1 MKRAKPRLI
10 EMGYSVALCGR
21 SRCRPAVL
29 ALSVALGCAAP
40 RPAPCAVSQGQLYA
54 AASAAAQRKEY
65 ARAEQLL
72 TARLSRHPEDLQSL
86 ALRAR
91 VRSWSRRWAG
101 ALSDYD
107 KLLKAEPGNADY
119 LLGKAQVLLWSGSAH
134 AAATVAQT
142 GRKLAPAYQALWKV
156 ELQALLAS
164 GDDTDRRAAV
174 ALAREA
180 SRRFPASTWPVPVR
194 SEPQPYFE
202 IAATAGRE
210 RLSNGFAD
218 WSSDSVE
225 ADYHFGKRR
234 VVYGS
239 VKTTERFGFRDT
251 AVDAG
256 VSLPIG
262 ARWVGTADLSVGPNA
277 NVLPERSIAFGGTR
291 VLPRGWN
298 VGVNVR
304 HSRYRGTY
312 ADLTSAS
319 VGRYWRDYRFA
330 YTVYRSDTAGA
341 PPSLSH
347 ALRVDYYYDDASSVG
362 LSLAHGRE
370 LESVGGGRLLD
381 TTVTAAALLGQ
392 QRLSPNW
399 KLTWSATHHRQG
411 TVYQRDGLYVGF
423 KRRF

>member
-1 MKRAKPRLI
+1 
-10 EMGYSVALCGR
+10 MGYSATLCGR
-21 SRCRPAVL
+21 SCCRPAVL
-29 ALSVALGCAAP
+29 ALSAALGCAAP
-40 RPAPCAVSQGQLYA
+40 RAAPAAASPAQLYA

-72 TARLSRHPEDLQSL
+72 TARLSRHPQDLQSL

-91 VRSWSRRWAG
+91 VRSWSKRWAG

-107 KLLKAEPGNADY
+107 TLLEAEPDNADY

-134 AAATVAQT
+134 AAAAVAQT
-142 GRKLAPAYQALWKV
+142 GRKLAPAYEALWKV

-164 GDDTDRRAAV
+164 GNGADRHVAV

-180 SRRFPASTWPVPVR
+180 SRRFPVSTWPVPVQ
-194 SEPQPYFE
+194 SEPRPYFE
-202 IAATAGRE
+202 IEATAGRE

-218 WSSDSVE
+218 WSMESVE
-225 ADYHFGKRR
+225 ANYHFSKKR
-234 VVYGS
+234 VVYGR
-239 VKTTERFGFRDT
+239 VQTTERFGFRDT

-262 ARWVGTADLSVGPNA
+262 ARWVGTADLSVSPNA
-277 NVLPERSIAFGGTR
+277 NVLPEHSVAFGGTR
-291 VLPRGWN
+291 LLPRGWDI
-298 VGVNVR
+298 GVNVR

-312 ADLTSAS
+312 ADLTSAAID
-319 VGRYWRDYRFA
+319 RYWHDYRFA
-330 YTVYRSDTAGA
+330 YTLFRSNTAGA
-341 PPSLSH
+341 PPSFSH
-347 ALRVDYYYDDASSVG
+347 ALRVDYYYDDASWVG

-381 TTVTAAALLGQ
+381 TTVAAATLLGQ
-392 QRLSPNW
+392 HRLSPNW
-399 KLTWSATHHRQG
+399 ELTWSATHHRQG